1 MIEVFVRSFSMYV
14 DVELYREM
22 SQHPYCAPGVHEAL
36 MKQALSR
43 FKGRILPQEDLT
55 VLEQALRT
63 TNKTNEQIRVYDV
76 SRMTDKLSAMKRG
89 IRKTPTAIIN
99 GEKYEGLEQIS
110 RAMLSKSGP

>member
-22 SQHPYCAPGVHEAL
+22 SQHPFCAPHVHEEL

-55 VLEQALRT
+55 VLEHAFGT
-63 TNKTNEQIRVYDV
+63 TNKTNEPIKVYDI
-76 SRMTDKLSAMKRG
+76 SSITGKLSAMKRG
-89 IRKTPTAIIN
+89 IRKTPAAIIN
-99 GEKYEGLEQIS
+99 GEKFEGLEQIS
-110 RAMLSKSGP
+110 KAISSKSGP